1 MKAEGSPIG
10 VAGIARWT
18 VGLCLTIG
26 SLLLLAQLPPT
37 PAGEAWYASS
47 AFFPVAAIVLVV
59 MGALTHLWQTRHA
72 PPDASE
78 KASDATEDEIDASGT
93 DPRLAVI
100 AIVGLVIYQGLIVLL
115 GFGLATLLFVVAG
128 ARLCSLSVRH
138 SLVVGLVL
146 SLVLYG
152 VFVSLFKVGLPDP
165 LLLQWVTGS

>member
-1 MKAEGSPIG
+1 MKVEASPAG
-10 VAGIARWT
+10 VAGIARWV
-18 VGLCLTIG
+18 VGLCLSTG

-37 PAGEAWYASS
+37 PAGEGWYASS
-47 AFFPVAAIVLVV
+47 AFFPLAAIVLVV
-59 MGALTHLWQTRHA
+59 MGALTHLWQTRRTLPGA
-72 PPDASE
+72 GE
-78 KASDATEDEIDASGT
+78 KAADAAEDEIDASVT

-100 AIVGLVIYQGLIVLL
+100 AIAGLVIYQGLIVLL
-115 GFGLATLLFVVAG
+115 GFAPATLLFVVAG

-138 SLVVGLVL
+138 AVGVGLVL